1 VGRSRELDAIL
12 RSLPE
17 VEQGRGK
24 LVVLSGEPGI
34 GKTSLADATAALAE
48 ERGFSVHWGRCWES
62 GGAPAYFPWLGVL
75 SSMALTLDDQALSR
89 ALGDGAPVLAE
100 LLPELRQRL
109 PPVSAG
115 APPPPEEARFRVF
128 RAIVALTRERARL
141 ERRGLLIV
149 LDDLHAADR
158 SSLLLLHFLSRELR
172 GLRVLLLATYRDV
185 EARMEPETSG
195 LVARIGR
202 EGECFTLSRLGVE
215 DAADIVSAHAG
226 SVTPRV
232 SERIVERAQGNPLFL
247 EEMLRLLAEQ
257 GPDSIDA
264 GVVPHGVRDVIGQRL
279 GRVNART
286 RALLELGAVSGDDF
300 EPWLLAS
307 ASDDDDASVSAA
319 LSEAG
324 RAGILVERGER
335 RRFAHA
341 LFREVLYRELPIERR
356 RKLHEKIGEAL
367 RRSVPPGTTPPHAKL
382 AHHALEG
389 PPELL
394 PLGVEHALAAA
405 RRAQELLAYDDAV
418 ETLERALAVVTAS
431 DNPPKLRA
439 PVLVALGEA
448 CIRRGDGATGKR
460 HCREAAS
467 IARTLGDA
475 ELAARAALTYGRVFS
490 FGNVDPILV
499 GLLED
504 SLEALPAG
512 ENALRARLL
521 GRLAAALQPS
531 THIEEPLAVARDAIR
546 IARGLGDQR
555 ALLEVMHDAISAMMD
570 CTDPAEAKA
579 LNLQAEALALE
590 LGDRECLLRTHGRLF
605 FIHLSFGELD
615 LADAR
620 LQAYEE
626 LAKELAA
633 PWLGFRSLYCRA
645 LRATIHGR
653 FAEAQA
659 YLDEALSLGSTM
671 QDAIALGLYR
681 SCREGLMRASERHDE
696 LLGPDSMA
704 RSERG
709 GYRFMPVWQAIHAG
723 LAHARREEAEQVRV
737 YFGLV
742 PDAFPQNFFTYFY
755 LAEMAALAGTD
766 AEVEKLLALMES
778 TQDEYLALG
787 WSYVGWEGPKARFL
801 ALLFGRLRRFEEAS
815 AAFEEA
821 LAKLRRLEAL
831 PYLAR
836 TEYEYARMLLERG
849 STDDVERART
859 LLASARERA
868 ISLGMPGLIRLIERR
883 GAGTPGLV
891 PPLEREE
898 TLPLENAP
906 VPGPVPS
913 AVEPESG
920 LTLALE
926 GEYFALRF
934 RSETLRMK
942 DSLGLRYLARL
953 VETPG
958 REFHVLELVRERS
971 GASDAGELLDRGD
984 AGELLDEAARK
995 AYRKRLE
1002 ELEDAVAEAESFGDA
1017 SRADRARTEI
1027 EMLASELGRAV
1038 GLGGRARKAGAAGE
1052 RARSAVQ
1059 RRIRHAIDRIATK
1072 SPALAS
1078 FLERS
1083 IRTGNYCSF
1092 VPVADRSV
1100 R

>member
-1 VGRSRELDAIL
+1 
-12 RSLPE
+12 
-17 VEQGRGK
+17 

-75 SSMALTLDDQALSR
+75 SSMASGLDDQALSR

-128 RAIVALTRERARL
+128 RAIVSLTRERARR
-141 ERRGLLIV
+141 EQRGLLIV

-158 SSLLLLHFLSRELR
+158 SSLLLLHFVSRELR
-172 GLRVLLLATYRDV
+172 GIRLLLLATYRDV
-185 EARMEPETSG
+185 EARMDAETSE

-202 EGECFTLSRLGVE
+202 EGACFTLSRLGAE
-215 DAADIVSAHAG
+215 DAAGLVSAHAG
-226 SVTPRV
+226 PVAARV
-232 SERIVERAQGNPLFL
+232 SERILERAQGNPLFL
-247 EEMLRLLAEQ
+247 EEMLRLLTEQ

-279 GRVNART
+279 GRVSERT
-286 RALLELGAVSGDDF
+286 RSLLELGAVSGDDL

-307 ASDDDDASVSAA
+307 ASEGDDGAVAAA
-319 LSEAG
+319 LEEAG
-324 RAGILVERGER
+324 RAGIVVERGER

-341 LFREVLYRELPIERR
+341 LFREVLYRDLPTERR
-356 RKLHEKIGEAL
+356 RELHAKIGDAL
-367 RRSVPPGTTPPHAKL
+367 RRSVAPGSSPPHAKL

-389 PPELL
+389 PPALL

-418 ETLERALAVVTAS
+418 ETLERALAVVTTR
-431 DNPPKLRA
+431 DNPPNLRA
-439 PVLVALGEA
+439 AVLVALGEA
-448 CIRRGDGATGKR
+448 CIRRGDGAIGKR
-460 HCREAAS
+460 HCREAAA

-490 FGNVDPILV
+490 FGNVDPLLV

-504 SLEALPAG
+504 SLEALPRDQD
-512 ENALRARLL
+512 ALRARLL

-546 IARGLGDQR
+546 IARGLGDQHT
-555 ALLEVMHDAISAMMD
+555 LLEVMHDAISAMMD

-579 LNLQAEALALE
+579 LNLQAEALAIE
-590 LGDRECLLRTHGRLF
+590 LGDRERLLRTHGRMF

-620 LQAYEE
+620 VQAYEE

-633 PWLGFRSLYCRA
+633 PWLAFRSRYCRA

-659 YLDEALSLGSTM
+659 YLDEALSLGAKM
-671 QDAIALGLYR
+671 GDPIATGLYR
-681 SCREGLMRASERHDE
+681 SCREGLLRASERHDE
-696 LLGPDSMA
+696 LLGPESMA

-723 LAHARREEAEQVRV
+723 LAHARREEPEQARV

-742 PDAFPQNFFTYFY
+742 PDAFPQNFFSYFF
-755 LAEMAALAGTD
+755 LAEMAAISGTEP
-766 AEVEKLLALMES
+766 EVTKLLGLM
-778 TQDEYLALG
+778 QQVPDDYLALG
-787 WSYVGWEGPKARFL
+787 WSYVGWEGPRSRFV
-801 ALLFGRLRRFEEAS
+801 ALLLGRLGRFEEAS

-821 LAKLRRLEAL
+821 LAKLTRLEAF

-836 TEYEYARMLLERG
+836 TEYEYGRLLLEHG
-849 STDDVERART
+849 DAGDAERALA
-859 LLASARERA
+859 LLTSSRERA
-868 ISLGMPGLIRLIERR
+868 ISLGMPGLVRLIDRR
-883 GAGTPGLV
+883 LAARAANVPPAAPPLATAAPATTEPGTPL
-891 PPLEREE
+891 
-898 TLPLENAP
+898 
-906 VPGPVPS
+906 S
-913 AVEPESG
+913 
-920 LTLALE
+920 LTLE

-934 RSETLRMK
+934 RAETLHLK
-942 DSLGLRYLARL
+942 DSLGLRYIARL
-953 VETPG
+953 VHTPG
-958 REFHVLELVRERS
+958 QEIHVLDLVRERS
-971 GASDAGELLDRGD
+971 GASDAGELLDQGD
-984 AGELLDEAARK
+984 AGELLDEQARK

-1002 ELEDAVAEAESFGDA
+1002 ALEDAVAEAESFGDTA
-1017 SRADRARTEI
+1017 RAETARHEI

-1059 RRIRHAIDRIATK
+1059 RRIRHAVERIASH

-1083 IRTGNYCSF
+1083 LRTGNYCSF
-1092 VPVADRSV
+1092 VPIAD
-1100 R
+1100 